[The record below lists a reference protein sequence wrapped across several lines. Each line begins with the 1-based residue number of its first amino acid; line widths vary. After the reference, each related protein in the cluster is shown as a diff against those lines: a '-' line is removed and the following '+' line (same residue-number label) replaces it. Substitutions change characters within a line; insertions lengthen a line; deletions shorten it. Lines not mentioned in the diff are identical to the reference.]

1 MNVTQRKRKLD
12 PLVVFSSPNSM
23 SPHPLKA
30 LPPALICAVLFGS
43 AFPALKTVYSHWD
56 EKGLEIGLFAIW
68 VFAGVRFMIAGLGLI
83 CAARQPLAELKATSW
98 KLLLIFALA
107 QTFFQYLCFYIGVY
121 VSSGS
126 LAALLVGSGSFW
138 WMILA
143 PLMVKSP
150 WPTRLQWAAV
160 TLGFIG
166 VTLAVYSP
174 GTGASNPVLGAVFIL
189 SATLFGAIGII
200 IFGKIKP
207 TMGSKAGSGFALFF
221 GGIGLFLMGLP
232 ALHQLP
238 EIFDAKVIYLTLW
251 LAFVSAMGFALWNH
265 LSTIYPVSLL
275 ASYRFLI
282 PLCGVIESLIIL
294 KSETPGWGLMIG
306 GPIILIS
313 IFAAQRL
320 QTRKV

>member
-1 MNVTQRKRKLD
+1 
-12 PLVVFSSPNSM
+12 M

-30 LPPALICAVLFGS
+30 LPPVLLVAVLFGS
-43 AFPALKTVYSHWD
+43 AFPVIKTVYAHW
-56 EKGLEIGLFAIW
+56 EEQGIEIGLFAIW
-68 VFAGVRFMIAGLGLI
+68 IFAGVRFMIAGLGLL
-83 CAARQPLAELKATSW
+83 CAARQPLVELRATPW
-98 KLLLIFALA
+98 RLILIFTLA
-107 QTFFQYLCFYIGVY
+107 QTFFQYLCFYLGVFA
-121 VSSGS
+121 SSGS
-126 LAALLVGSGSFW
+126 LASLLAGSGSFW

-143 PLMVKSP
+143 PLIVKSP

-166 VTLAVYSP
+166 VALAVYSP
-174 GTGASNPVLGAVFIL
+174 GTGASNPLLGAVFIL
-189 SATLFGAIGII
+189 GSTFFGAIGII
-200 IFGKIKP
+200 VFGKIKP

-221 GGIGLFLMGLP
+221 GGIGLFLLGLP
-232 ALHQLP
+232 AFHMLP
-238 EIFDAKVIYLTLW
+238 QIFDEKVIYLTIW

-294 KSETPGWGLMIG
+294 RSETPGWGLLLG

-320 QTRKV
+320 QRRKV